1 MIRSLVAYDLKSG
14 FSVKPF
20 LCRITNS
27 FSCRIQ
33 LLLRIAIRPPPRTAR
48 DPWDSPPPRNCPVV
62 FIRHV
67 DRSSFDGFL
76 PAVSSL
82 PLSLHL
88 YISRSKRVC
97 QQIFLFFGKNFS
109 ELSLRLYR
117 EKEHSVL
124 PRTAQMIRTLK
135 WLSRK
140 GVRGKPLFH
149 PERAV
154 SPAKSFRLPAPH
166 RVGVEGVHFR
176 FRGEHGHVHLI
187 AHGA

>member
-1 MIRSLVAYDLKSG
+1 MLRGFFFLSFFRCSFFLAAFFVSCFSAMIRSLVAYDLKSG

-20 LCRITNS
+20 LRRITSS

-88 YISRSKRVC
+88 YISRSKRIC
-97 QQIFLFFGKNFS
+97 QQVFYFLVKFFPYYHCGPARKRNTAFCRA
-109 ELSLRLYR
+109 LRR
-117 EKEHSVL
+117 
-124 PRTAQMIRTLK
+124 
-135 WLSRK
+135 
-140 GVRGKPLFH
+140 
-149 PERAV
+149 
-154 SPAKSFRLPAPH
+154 
-166 RVGVEGVHFR
+166 
-176 FRGEHGHVHLI
+176 
-187 AHGA
+187 